1 MTVDN
6 ITPKRIGL
14 TGGIGAGKSTVSAR
28 LKRLGALVLDA
39 DIAARQAVEPG
50 SAGLALLAERY
61 GAGILQVNG
70 ELDRRAL
77 ANIIFGKEDERFA
90 VNALLHPLIQQRM
103 MEQETLFRL
112 SEPLCPI
119 FWDVPLLIESG
130 MHTLMDEVWLVVAS
144 EEARIKRIMM
154 RDGCTQEE
162 ARSRLVSQMPQQE
175 KYAYADRV
183 LDNSTDQNAL
193 FRQVDALY
201 ETLTKNVL

>member
-1 MTVDN
+1 MMADN
-6 ITPKRIGL
+6 KMPKRIGL

-50 SAGLALLAERY
+50 TAGLGLLAERY
-61 GAGILQVNG
+61 GAGILQENG
-70 ELDRRAL
+70 ELDRRVL
-77 ANIIFGKEDERFA
+77 AKIIFGKEDERLA
-90 VNALLHPLIQQRM
+90 VNALLHPLIQQHM
-103 MEQETLFRL
+103 LEQETLFRL
-112 SEPLCPI
+112 SEPSCPI

-154 RDGCTQEE
+154 RDGCAEAE
-162 ARSRLVSQMPQQE
+162 ARSRLVSQMPQEE
-175 KYAYADRV
+175 KYAYASRV

-201 ETLTKNVL
+201 ETLIKSTL